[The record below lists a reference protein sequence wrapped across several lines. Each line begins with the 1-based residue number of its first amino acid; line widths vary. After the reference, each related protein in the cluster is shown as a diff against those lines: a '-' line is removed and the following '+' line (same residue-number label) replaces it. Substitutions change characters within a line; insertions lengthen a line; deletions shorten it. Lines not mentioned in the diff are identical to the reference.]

1 MTKEATGSDS
11 SSISKLILVLQ
22 LTFVFTI
29 PLSQVVS
36 SRILFLTVLANIL
49 FRGLQ
54 SVANFIFREA
64 WDLMLFFFVLVI
76 GLLYS
81 TDSLLGIRQIET
93 SLSLLG
99 VPLAFYNLS
108 VFSKERLAKT
118 FYAFAF
124 GAFVAGLI
132 CLTNAS
138 ISFLETGSYQVFFF
152 NTFTQIIDSH
162 PTYFAYYL
170 IFVITYGLYFLYY
183 ELPRKFVVWLI
194 AALPFFFILLL
205 LTGGQ
210 TAFISLIL
218 VFSFFISKYA
228 LEEKTSRESLVVALI
243 ATMLVC
249 MVVLTIFFRNNEQ
262 FFSTGSQNDY
272 WERMALWKSAIAA
285 NTNPLFG
292 VGTGDYNLV
301 LNEYYRGHEMNHF
314 AKENFNSHNQF
325 IQLYFSNGLVGLFG
339 LLLLLGRPLYIS
351 VTQRNLLGIL
361 LYFPFLM
368 YGVTEVFLG
377 RYQGVVFLALV
388 HQILVS
394 QQLSK
399 SAATEPLKVNKL

>member
-1 MTKEATGSDS
+1 MIVIFSLFLPGQKV
-11 SSISKLILVLQ
+11 SIKVLLNQSWDLLLFFLIL
-22 LTFVFTI
+22 T
-29 PLSQVVS
+29 
-36 SRILFLTVLANIL
+36 
-49 FRGLQ
+49 
-54 SVANFIFREA
+54 
-64 WDLMLFFFVLVI
+64 I
-76 GLLYS
+76 GLIYS
-81 TDSLLGIRQIET
+81 TDFKLGLRQLET
-93 SLSLLG
+93 SLSFLG
-99 VPLAFYNLS
+99 VPVVVYNLRG
-108 VFSKERLAKT
+108 FSKDRMART

-132 CLTNAS
+132 CLIDAS
-138 ISFLETGSYQVFFF
+138 VSFFQTGDYQLFFYSQL
-152 NTFTQIIDSH
+152 TRAIDSH

-170 IFVITYGLYFLYY
+170 IFIITYGLYVLYY
-183 ELPRKFVVWLI
+183 ELSKKFVGWMV
-194 AALPFFFILLL
+194 AALIFFFTLLL

-228 LEEKTSRESLVVALI
+228 LENKGIRESLTV
-243 ATMLVC
+243 TLVLLLLFC
-249 MVVLTIFFRNNEQ
+249 MVGVMMAFRSNEIFF
-262 FFSTGSQNDY
+262 SIGSQNDY

-301 LNEYYRGHEMNHF
+301 LNEYYREHDMNHF
-314 AKENFNSHNQF
+314 AKVNFNSHNQF

-339 LLLLLGRPLYIS
+339 LLLLLGRPLYVS

-361 LYFPFLM
+361 LYFPFLI

-394 QQLSK
+394 QQPST
-399 SAATEPLKVNKL
+399 SAAIEPRKVNKL